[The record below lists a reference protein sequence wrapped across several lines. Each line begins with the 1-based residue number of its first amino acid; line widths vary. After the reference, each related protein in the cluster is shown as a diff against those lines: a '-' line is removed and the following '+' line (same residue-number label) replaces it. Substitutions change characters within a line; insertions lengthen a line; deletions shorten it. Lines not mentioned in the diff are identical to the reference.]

1 MRLTEIE
8 GLQEAFNIEG
18 PTVWQSVSVE
28 SRPVLFAA
36 AWRQGPR
43 KTLIVAGN
51 YERALA
57 WQAKLELCGVP
68 HGAISQ
74 LPSGTSSLFD
84 DAAPEHIA
92 LSDRLG
98 ALRSLAEGGERIVI
112 TSPSAAL
119 ERTLPKDVLLD
130 ALVEVKTGEEI
141 DVDRLIRRFVALG
154 YEPTDPVRIPG
165 QFSRRGGILD
175 VFPTGSDLPIR
186 LELFGDEVE
195 SIRQFDPNTQ
205 RSVGSAPSLR
215 LVPSRETMYVGD
227 TDFREMLASSIER
240 EAPNLE
246 PDAAARL
253 EEIVPM
259 DADALAEKVY
269 FDRLDLYRP
278 YLHPDSGCAIDLLGD
293 DDWLVLDEPLELEA
307 IAQRAEEELSQSLE
321 NRAKR
326 GEILAATAGDFIL
339 PAEHL
344 ASHGCLLAL
353 TGMNALPDWMDRLR
367 EVEIQA
373 ASLEPYRGRADA
385 LAQTLKN
392 YLKEGFRI
400 VFTTDQPNR
409 ARSVLSGAEI
419 FVRELPLS
427 SPRDEGSDEG
437 KAATGDERGL
447 GGEQDGRSA
456 PPPTLSSSPDKGSR
470 KSKAEPRGD
479 EEGASG
485 AFLAQGNLGGGFVL
499 PNEKLAFVSDAEL
512 FGVAR
517 LKLPQRRFSEGAPIT
532 TVLDLK
538 PGDHVVHINFGIGIF
553 QGLTKRTVDGVEKE
567 FLFIEYQAP
576 DKLFVPADQLDRV
589 QKYLNPSD
597 TDPKLNKLTG
607 GEWQRTL
614 GKAKEEAKAFARD
627 LVRLYAKRKQ
637 VDRRPYGPDTPFQ
650 DEMEGT
656 FPYVETRSQMTA
668 IVDAK
673 RDLEAPYPMDRLICG
688 DVGFGKTEVAIRVA
702 FKAVQGTRQVAIL
715 CPTTILSEQ
724 HYRNF
729 EERLGSFG
737 TKLALVNRYTPPQE
751 KKAILKGLENGEV
764 EMVVGTHAL
773 LGQGIKFKDLGL
785 VVIDEE
791 QKFGVKQKEMLKELR
806 TEVDVLTLSAT
817 PIPRTL
823 SMALMDIRQM
833 SLINDPPPGR
843 LPIRTYVRPYSAEVI
858 REAILREMA
867 RGGQVF
873 YVYNRVESIE
883 HIAEK
888 LRKLVPTARIGV
900 GHGQMHEKE
909 LEPIMVGFVKGDI
922 DVLLSTTIVEN
933 GIDIANAN
941 TLIIEGA
948 DKLGLS
954 QLYQLRG
961 RVGRSDRQAYA
972 YFLYSGAFDA
982 SISAVSVAEA
992 QKQAQSGIKKRMTVS
1007 DGAMQRLQ
1015 ALQEFSSLGSG
1026 YSLAFRDLQ
1035 IRGAGEILG
1044 AKQSGTMVSVG
1055 YELYTQLINEAV
1067 ATLKNTVD
1075 GELPKDQDVKDPLES
1090 LAPLPAFEVPVVAL
1104 LPEGYIRDQA
1114 QRLYYYQRM
1123 MSSRDP
1129 ETLGAVQA
1137 EMEDRYGRTTIEV
1150 SQAFAIMALRMR
1162 ARDLGIDK
1170 LDARGGRLNVQF
1182 KDISTV
1188 PPRAFSIL
1196 GTKNKEAYKTKEA
1209 LIWPFVGSPMPVIE
1223 RMMNTFAAALEEV
1236 EGSRAALR

>member
-1 MRLTEIE
+1 MTMRTAEWAGRLTEIE
-8 GLQEAFNIEG
+8 GLKPAFEMDG

-36 AWRQGPR
+36 AWRLKPR

-51 YERALA
+51 YDRALA

-68 HGAISQ
+68 HDAICQ
-74 LPSGTSSLFD
+74 LPSGTSVLFED
-84 DAAPEHIA
+84 SAPEHIA

-98 ALRSLAEGGERIVI
+98 ALRTLAENGMGIVI
-112 TSPSAAL
+112 TSPGAAL
-119 ERTLPKDVLLD
+119 ERTLPKDVLLE
-130 ALVEVKTGEEI
+130 ALVEVKPKDEI
-141 DVDRLIRRFVALG
+141 DVDRLVRNFVALG

-175 VFPTGSDLPIR
+175 VFPTGSDLPLR

-205 RSVGSAPSLR
+205 RSIGNAPALR

-227 TDFREMLASSIER
+227 TDFREMIASSVER
-240 EAPNLE
+240 EAAALE

-253 EEIVPM
+253 EEIVPL

-278 YLHPDSGCAIDLLGD
+278 YLHPESGCAIDLLGD
-293 DDWLVLDEPLELEA
+293 EDWLVLDEPLELEA
-307 IAQRAEEELSQSLE
+307 IATRAEDELSQALE
-321 NRAKR
+321 ARARR
-326 GEILAATAGDFIL
+326 GEILKAAASDFVL
-339 PAEHL
+339 PPEHL

-353 TGMNALPDWMDRLR
+353 TGMNALPDWIEGVRSV
-367 EVEIQA
+367 EVQA
-373 ASLEPYRGRADA
+373 VSMEPYRGRAEA
-385 LAQTLKN
+385 LATTLKN
-392 YLKEGFRI
+392 YLKQGFR
-400 VFTTDQPNR
+400 VVMTTDQPNR

-419 FVRELPLS
+419 VVREGAPWS
-427 SPRDEGSDEG
+427 EERVEGGTVGEG
-437 KAATGDERGL
+437 VT
-447 GGEQDGRSA
+447 
-456 PPPTLSSSPDKGSR
+456 
-470 KSKAEPRGD
+470 
-479 EEGASG
+479 G

-499 PNEKLAFVSDAEL
+499 PNERLAFVSDAEL

-517 LKLPQRRFSEGAPIT
+517 LKLPQRRFSEGAPIA

-538 PGDHVVHINFGIGIF
+538 PGDYVVHINFGIGVF
-553 QGLTKRTVDGVEKE
+553 RGLVKRTVEEVEKE
-567 FLFIEYQAP
+567 FLFVEYQAP
-576 DKLFVPADQLDRV
+576 DKLFVPADQLDRI
-589 QKYLNPSD
+589 QKYLNPGDSN
-597 TDPKLNKLTG
+597 PKLNKLTG

-627 LVRLYAKRKQ
+627 LVRLYAKRKE

-650 DEMEGT
+650 SEMEGT
-656 FPYVETRSQMTA
+656 FPYVETRSQMQA
-668 IVDAK
+668 IRDAK
-673 RDLEAPYPMDRLICG
+673 RDLEAPYPMDRLVCG

-702 FKAVQGTRQVAIL
+702 FKAIQGGRQVAVL

-724 HYRNF
+724 HFRNF
-729 EERLGSFG
+729 AERMEPFG
-737 TKLALVNRYTPPQE
+737 TRMGIVNRYTPPQE
-751 KKAILKGLENGEV
+751 KKAMLDGLKKGEI
-764 EMVVGTHAL
+764 ELVVGTHAL
-773 LGQGIKFKDLGL
+773 LGQGVQFKDLGL
-785 VVIDEE
+785 TIIDEE

-843 LPIRTYVRPYSAEVI
+843 LPIRTYVRPYSGEVV

-888 LRKLVPTARIGV
+888 LRKLVPTARVGV

-941 TLIIEGA
+941 TLIVEGA

-972 YFLYSGAFDA
+972 YFLYAGAFDA
-982 SISAVSVAEA
+982 SISAVTVAEA
-992 QKQAQSGIKKRMTVS
+992 QKEAASGGARKKRMTVS

-1035 IRGAGEILG
+1035 IRGAGELLG
-1044 AKQSGTMVSVG
+1044 AKQSGTMANVG

-1075 GELPKDQDVKDPLES
+1075 GELPRDQDIKDPLES

-1104 LPEGYIRDQA
+1104 LPEGYIRDQS

-1123 MSSRDP
+1123 MSARDP
-1129 ETLGAVQA
+1129 KTLGEVQA
-1137 EMEDRYGRTTIEV
+1137 EVEDRYGRSTLET
-1150 SQAFAIMALRMR
+1150 SQAFAIMAQRMR
-1162 ARDLGIDK
+1162 ARDLNIDK
-1170 LDARGGRLNVQF
+1170 LDARGGRLSVGF
-1182 KDISTV
+1182 KDITAI
-1188 PPRAFSIL
+1188 PPRAWSIL
-1196 GTKNKEAYKTKEA
+1196 GTRKKDAYKTKDA
-1209 LIWPFVGSPMPVIE
+1209 LIWPHVGSPLPAIE
-1223 RMMNTFAAALEEV
+1223 KMMDTLEAAIEEV
-1236 EGSRAALR
+1236 ENGRALLR